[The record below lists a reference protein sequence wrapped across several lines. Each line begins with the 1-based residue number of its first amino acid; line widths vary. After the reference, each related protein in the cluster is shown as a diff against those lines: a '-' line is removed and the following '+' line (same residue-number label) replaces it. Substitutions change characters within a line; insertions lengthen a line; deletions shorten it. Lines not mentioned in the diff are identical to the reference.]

1 MNISNEYT
9 KEKPPTEKELIRL
22 QNDWLVNDRS
32 QETLDPFFMTMTAYA
47 RSLTL
52 KINKGRVYLAPSR
65 VLEIAYDSVLKV
77 FDRYKKDPDFKVESS
92 FAGWVKYPILEQLYG
107 SKQRKLDKIVSLNS
121 MISYDNESEL
131 IDIQEKL
138 KFASISSS
146 DYGRDSKN
154 DLQEIISIIM
164 SVFNEMK
171 SELSYRLQILFKVG
185 LLLWMRR
192 PRSRFCIPRFV
203 KTFFTEQEEAVF
215 EMFMLEVRNRII
227 GV

>member
-1 MNISNEYT
+1 
-9 KEKPPTEKELIRL
+9 
-22 QNDWLVNDRS
+22 
-32 QETLDPFFMTMTAYA
+32 
-47 RSLTL
+47 
-52 KINKGRVYLAPSR
+52 
-65 VLEIAYDSVLKV
+65 
-77 FDRYKKDPDFKVESS
+77 
-92 FAGWVKYPILEQLYG
+92 
-107 SKQRKLDKIVSLNS
+107 

-146 DYGRDSKN
+146 DYGRDSEN

-215 EMFMLEVRNRII
+215 EIFMLEVRNRII